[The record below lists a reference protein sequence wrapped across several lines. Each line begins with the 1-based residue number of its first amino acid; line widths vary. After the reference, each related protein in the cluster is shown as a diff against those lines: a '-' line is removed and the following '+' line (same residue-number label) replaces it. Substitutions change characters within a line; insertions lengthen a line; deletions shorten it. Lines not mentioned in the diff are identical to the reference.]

1 MYGLLPLVRNSL
13 EALASLPAD
22 VLDAARGMGYSRWQL
37 LWHVELPL
45 ALPVILAGVRTSLV
59 LILATATVAPLVG
72 GGGLGVRSSQGW
84 Q

>member
-1 MYGLLPLVRNSL
+1 
-13 EALASLPAD
+13 
-22 VLDAARGMGYSRWQL
+22 
-37 LWHVELPL
+37 
-45 ALPVILAGVRTSLV
+45 